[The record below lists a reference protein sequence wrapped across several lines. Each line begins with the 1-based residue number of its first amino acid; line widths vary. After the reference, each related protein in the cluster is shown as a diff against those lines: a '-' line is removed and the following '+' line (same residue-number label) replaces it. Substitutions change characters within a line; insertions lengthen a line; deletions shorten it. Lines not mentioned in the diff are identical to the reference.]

1 MAMIILGIDCSTA
14 VVGIAV
20 YDSDKQKILHSEAI
34 ILNKQNKG
42 NYIYSDLY
50 EKAAAVHNK
59 LRELRNKH
67 GIDIVTIE
75 EPLQMFA
82 GGMSSA
88 ATISTLQRFNGM
100 VSLLCYEVFG
110 MKPQHISASTAR
122 KACGIKIVKGGDTK
136 KTIWQHW
143 IAKGLLEEKLNKNGN
158 MLSGEGDIADAITI
172 AIAGAAKENGKA

>member
-1 MAMIILGIDCSTA
+1 MIILGIDCSTA

-20 YDSDKQKILHSEAI
+20 YDSLKQKILHSEAI

-42 NYIYSDLY
+42 SYIYSDLY
-50 EKAAAVHNK
+50 EKAAAVHSK
-59 LRELRNKH
+59 LRELRSKKRY
-67 GIDIVTIE
+67 GIDAIAIE
-75 EPLQMFA
+75 EPLQMFL
-82 GGMSSA
+82 GGKSSA

-100 VSLLCYEVFG
+100 VSLLCYEVFDI
-110 MKPQHISASTAR
+110 KPQHISASTAR

-172 AIAGAAKENGKA
+172 AIAGAAKEK